1 MANKSGLLL
10 FQGKKKRTQEE
21 KEADVIDKGIDKFEK
36 YAKKTM
42 KVKID
47 PSKEGDL
54 SKFAKDHVTKTN
66 KKGKVTI
73 KVSKADM
80 WEERSKLFETD
91 YETVERKGKTY
102 YKSLN
107 PNAQSTAKGFKKARR
122 RDRLTKAGAGI
133 LGGVMAG
140 SQRVGGIKDLIRCI
154 R

>member
-21 KEADVIDKGIDKFEK
+21 KEADRIDKGIDKFEK

-42 KVKID
+42 KVKIN
-47 PSKEGDL
+47 PSKEGEL
-54 SKFAKDHVTKTN
+54 SQFAKDHVTKTN

-80 WEERSKLFETD
+80 WEDRSKLFNTN
-91 YETVERKGKTY
+91 YETVERKGRTY

-122 RDRLTKAGAGI
+122 RDRITKVGAGLIAGAMSGPTIFSGI
-133 LGGVMAG
+133 
-140 SQRVGGIKDLIRCI
+140 RDFTR
-154 R
+154 